1 MRRVLLA
8 LALSGCSQ
16 AALPPEAWEPPER
29 SEAPHVFV
37 DHPTPGE
44 TLGGPSNVFLAGRI
58 APSLERGERL
68 DLVLAID
75 TSGSVCL
82 APATLQV
89 TGTEPC
95 AEPGPGSGE
104 APGRVLDAEIAG
116 ARALLARLDPELTRV
131 GVVSFGE
138 PLKRALHR
146 FQGPDTGFLGTR
158 LELAP
163 TADFGAVARSLD
175 ALAAREP
182 DGATNLAGALGR
194 ATHALLAE
202 PDPAARRVIVLLT
215 DGVPTAPRETPREN
229 LVECLRAADRAAHHG
244 VRVLAFA
251 LGEAAREPLAVV
263 EIAERTGGA
272 LYPLPDAAD
281 LPGLLAAGAAR
292 PDRVAHGA
300 QPHHRRGCALRAAR
314 RGRHLGRRRLR
325 HGPGANRLEVRAR
338 TEAGLEVQREIDSR
352 VEPGGGG
359 ARRSRRARRA
369 ARRGPRSAEL
379 ATRLLEG
386 RSPRARGCGPR
397 ARAPRRAHRQ
407 QREAA
412 RRGGGGTPRARPR
425 GPRAGGRGRPALSPR
440 ARRPG
445 APLRPRALLGGKP
458 DQLGAHLEEPRRG
471 GVVRAWA
478 AGVCSR
484 RSRSSARS
492 RRPAPARS
500 RARRPCRRPARACA

>member
-281 LPGLLAAGAAR
+281 LPGLLQLVQLDQIESLTVRNLSTGDAALYERLGADGTWDAVVSAR
-292 PDRVAHGA
+292 
-300 QPHHRRGCALRAAR
+300 
-314 RGRHLGRRRLR
+314 
-325 HGPGANRLEVRAR
+325 PGANRLEVRAR
-338 TEAGLEVQREIDSR
+338 TEAGLEVQREIDFVWSPEAAAP
-352 VEPGGGG
+352 VAP
-359 ARRSRRARRA
+359 AALAARRA
-369 ARRGPRSAEL
+369 AARSAEL
-379 ATRLLEG
+379 AIVSSKVAALE
-386 RSPRARGCGPR
+386 REAVALVRARLAERIAKQRQAASAAAAAGRRELALEALPPEVGAGPR
-397 ARAPRRAHRQ
+397 
-407 QREAA
+407 
-412 RRGGGGTPRARPR
+412 
-425 GPRAGGRGRPALSPR
+425 
-440 ARRPG
+440 
-445 APLRPRALLGGKP
+445 
-458 DQLGAHLEEPRRG
+458 
-471 GVVRAWA
+471 
-478 AGVCSR
+478 
-484 RSRSSARS
+484 
-492 RRPAPARS
+492 
-500 RARRPCRRPARACA
+500 